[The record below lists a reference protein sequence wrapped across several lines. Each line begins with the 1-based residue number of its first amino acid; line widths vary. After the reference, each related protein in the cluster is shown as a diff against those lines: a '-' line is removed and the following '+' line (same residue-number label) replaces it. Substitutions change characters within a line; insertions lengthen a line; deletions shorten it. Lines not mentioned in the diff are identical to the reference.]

1 WVKLGVAQAQK
12 VFAHEP
18 RCVWL
23 TGDGARLV
31 GARSWTEPG
40 WAVMRHTALVSRVR
54 LWLEVRG
61 LGGQPVD
68 EWISE
73 RRWRQRNQDAI
84 RAGKHV
90 PDGIAMAGG
99 EEHAIEVEL
108 STKGPSKTL
117 S

>member
-1 WVKLGVAQAQK
+1 
-12 VFAHEP
+12 
-18 RCVWL
+18 
-23 TGDGARLV
+23 
-31 GARSWTEPG
+31 
-40 WAVMRHTALVSRVR
+40 
-54 LWLEVRG
+54 
-61 LGGQPVD
+61 D

-84 RAGKHV
+84 RVGKHV

-117 S
+117 STAVELTRGHHYVIYIVPGQSQTARTLQSALDKALREKWRKGDGKISVLELPEDITGGQRDVRE